1 MEQHGG
7 QRAWS
12 RAVVETEAGEEA
24 RPCETLWAR
33 FPWGFDSQQKEQ
45 QLKDLSRVVT
55 GFDLERADSG
65 RRCGG

>member
-1 MEQHGG
+1 M
-7 QRAWS
+7 
-12 RAVVETEAGEEA
+12 VETETGEEA